1 MVDFGWTAKK
11 ARKYNAGR
19 YLLLDTPPG
28 GRYSRPSFPFSLTDP
43 HEVSMS
49 LWATKS
55 VTELRAEAD
64 AVNEHS
70 LKRALGPLNLVTLG
84 IGAIV
89 GAGIFVLT
97 GQAAALY
104 AGPAVPISMIL
115 VGIACAFAG
124 LCYAE
129 MASAV
134 PVAGSAYTY
143 SYATMGE
150 LIAWIIGWDLV
161 LEYAAGAATVGVG
174 WSGHFGDLLR
184 LFGVTIPASFASAPF
199 AWCTDAN
206 VRDGVA
212 HCVHYGLNTT
222 GTIVNLPAVL
232 IVALMS
238 AILVIGIKE
247 SATVNNFIVIL
258 KVTIILLI
266 VAVGL
271 GHLNFDNWK
280 PWIPPNSGE
289 WGTFGPSGVLRGA
302 GLVFFAYIGFDAVST
317 AAQEAKNPQR
327 DMPIGILGSLAICT
341 VLYVVVSGVLTGI
354 VSYKELNLPAPMA
367 YAMERIGAPYWIRM
381 SVDLGAVLGLGSVI
395 LVMLLGQSRVFYSMS
410 RDGLLGKWA
419 ASVHPRFRTPY
430 LSSIFTGIAVGAA
443 TGLLPLQLLGQL
455 VNIGTLL
462 AFVLVCIGVMVLR
475 KTRPDLERPFRTP
488 WVPFVP
494 IMGILCCFG
503 LMLTLP
509 ADTWIRLIVWLL
521 IGFTI
526 YFSYGRKH
534 SLLQRQLAAKA
545 ASGD

>member
-1 MVDFGWTAKK
+1 
-11 ARKYNAGR
+11 
-19 YLLLDTPPG
+19 
-28 GRYSRPSFPFSLTDP
+28 
-43 HEVSMS
+43 MS

-55 VTELRAEAD
+55 VTDLRAAAEGAG
-64 AVNEHS
+64 EHA

-104 AGPAVPISMIL
+104 AGPAVPISMIV
-115 VGIACAFAG
+115 VGVACAFAG

-174 WSGHFGDLLR
+174 WSGHFHDLLS
-184 LFGVTIPASFASAPF
+184 LFGATVPEGFASAPL
-199 AWCTDAN
+199 AWCTAAN
-206 VRDGVA
+206 VRAGVA
-212 HCVHYGLNTT
+212 HCAHSGLNAT
-222 GTIVNLPAVL
+222 GAILNLPAVV
-232 IVALMS
+232 IVAVMS
-238 AILVIGIKE
+238 TILVVGIKE

-266 VAVGL
+266 VGVGL
-271 GHLNFDNWK
+271 GHLDFANWK
-280 PWIPPNSGE
+280 PFIPPNAGE
-289 WGTFGPSGVLRGA
+289 WGSFGPSGVLRGA

-341 VLYVVVSGVLTGI
+341 LLYVVVSGVLTAI
-354 VSYKELNLPAPMA
+354 VPYTELNLPAPMA
-367 YAMERIGAPYWIRM
+367 YAMEKIGAPWLVRM

-410 RDGLLGKWA
+410 RDGLLGRWA

-462 AFVLVCIGVMVLR
+462 AFVLVCIGVIVLR
-475 KTRPDLERPFRTP
+475 KTRPDLDRPFRTP

-494 IMGILCCFG
+494 IMGIICCLG
-503 LMLTLP
+503 LMATLP
-509 ADTWIRLIVWLL
+509 MDTWLRLIVWLL
-521 IGFTI
+521 IGFSI
-526 YFSYGRKH
+526 YFTYGRKH
-534 SLLQRQLAAKA
+534 SVLQRQLAARVA
-545 ASGD
+545 AD

>member
-1 MVDFGWTAKK
+1 MK
-11 ARKYNAGR
+11 
-19 YLLLDTPPG
+19 
-28 GRYSRPSFPFSLTDP
+28 
-43 HEVSMS
+43 

-55 VTELRAEAD
+55 ITALRAEAD
-64 AVNEHS
+64 AVGEKS
-70 LKRALGPLNLVTLG
+70 LKRALGPLNLITLG
-84 IGAIV
+84 IGAII

-115 VGIACAFAG
+115 VGVSCAFAG

-174 WSGHFGDLLR
+174 WSGHFVSLLSQ
-184 LFGVTIPASFASAPF
+184 FGLVLPPTLTNSPTQ
-199 AWCTDAN
+199 WCTAAN
-206 VRDGVA
+206 VHDLVA
-212 HCVHYGLNTT
+212 GCMHSGLNLT
-222 GTIVNLPAVL
+222 GAIMNAPAVF
-232 IVALMS
+232 IVAVMS
-238 AILVIGIKE
+238 TILVIGIKE

-258 KVTIILLI
+258 KLSIILLI
-266 VAVGL
+266 FFVGL
-271 GHLNFDNWK
+271 AHFHPANLK
-280 PWIPPNSGE
+280 PFIAPNTGE
-289 WGTFGPSGVLRGA
+289 WGTYGVSGILRGA

-341 VLYVVVSGVLTGI
+341 LLYVVVSAVLVGM
-354 VSYKELNLPAPMA
+354 VPFKDLNVAAPMA
-367 YAMERIGAPYWIRM
+367 LAMQRIGAPEWIRLL
-381 SVDLGAVLGLGSVI
+381 VDVGAVLGLGSVI

-419 ASVHPRFRTPY
+419 ASVHPKFRTPY
-430 LSSIFTGIAVGAA
+430 LSTIFTGVAVGIA
-443 TGLLPLQLLGQL
+443 TGILPLQLLGQL

-475 KTRPDLERPFRTP
+475 RTRPDLNRPFRTP

-494 IMGILCCFG
+494 IMGIVCCFG

-509 ADTWIRLIVWLL
+509 EDTWIRLIVWLL
-521 IGFTI
+521 IGFAI
-526 YFSYGRKH
+526 YFGYSRRH
-534 SLLQRQLAAKA
+534 SILQKELAA
-545 ASGD
+545 GVPQLR

>member
-1 MVDFGWTAKK
+1 
-11 ARKYNAGR
+11 
-19 YLLLDTPPG
+19 
-28 GRYSRPSFPFSLTDP
+28 
-43 HEVSMS
+43 MS

-55 VTELRAEAD
+55 ITALRAEAD
-64 AVNEHS
+64 ATGERS
-70 LKRALGPLNLVTLG
+70 LKRTLGPLNLTTLG
-84 IGAIV
+84 IGAII

-97 GQAAALY
+97 GQAAALH
-104 AGPAVPISMIL
+104 AGPAVPISMVL

-150 LIAWIIGWDLV
+150 FIAWIIGWDLV

-174 WSGHFGDLLR
+174 WSGHMVSLLR
-184 LFGVTIPASFASAPF
+184 LFNISIPAHFSNAPYQ
-199 AWCTDAN
+199 WCTGAN
-206 VRDGVA
+206 VQAAMAGCA
-212 HCVHYGLNTT
+212 HVGLNWT
-222 GTIVNLPAVL
+222 GAIINLPAVF

-238 AILVIGIKE
+238 TILVVGIKE
-247 SATVNNFIVIL
+247 SASVNNVIVIL

-266 VAVGL
+266 VAIGVG
-271 GHLNFDNWK
+271 HIHPANWK
-280 PWIPPNSGE
+280 PFIPQNTGE
-289 WGTFGPSGVLRGA
+289 WGTYGWSGVLRGA

-317 AAQEAKNPQR
+317 AAQEARNPQK

-341 VLYVVVSGVLTGI
+341 VLYVVVSAVLTGM
-354 VSYKELNLPAPMA
+354 VPFQQLNLPAPMA
-367 YAMERIGAPYWIRM
+367 YAMEQIGAPRWVRI
-381 SVDLGAVLGLGSVI
+381 SVDVGAVLGLGSVI

-419 ASVHPRFRTPY
+419 GQVHPRFRTPY
-430 LSSIFTGIAVGAA
+430 LSTIFTGIAVGVA

-462 AFVLVCIGVMVLR
+462 AFVLVCIGVLVLR
-475 KTRPDLERPFRTP
+475 KTRPDLDRPFRTP

-494 IMGILCCFG
+494 IMGVLCCFG

-509 ADTWIRLIVWLL
+509 IDTWIRLVVWLL

-526 YFSYGRKH
+526 YFGYGRRH
-534 SLLQRQLAAKA
+534 SVLQREREAGSA
-545 ASGD
+545 

>member
-1 MVDFGWTAKK
+1 MG
-11 ARKYNAGR
+11 
-19 YLLLDTPPG
+19 
-28 GRYSRPSFPFSLTDP
+28 
-43 HEVSMS
+43 
-49 LWATKS
+49 LWDTKS
-55 VTELRAEAD
+55 VTELRAEAE
-64 AVNEHS
+64 AVGERS

-84 IGAIV
+84 IGAII

-174 WSGHFGDLLR
+174 WSGHFVSLLS
-184 LFGVTIPASFASAPF
+184 LFNITIPDHFSSAPF
-199 AWCTDAN
+199 AWCTATN
-206 VRDGVA
+206 VRDGVTN
-212 HCVHYGLNTT
+212 CVHSGLNVT
-222 GTIVNLPAVL
+222 GSVINLPAVF

-238 AILVIGIKE
+238 TILVIGIKE

-271 GHLNFDNWK
+271 AHINPANWK
-280 PWIPPNSGE
+280 PWIPPNAGE

-341 VLYVVVSGVLTGI
+341 VLYVVVSAVLTGM
-354 VSYKELNLPAPMA
+354 VSYTELNLPAPMA

-381 SVDLGAVLGLGSVI
+381 SVDVGAVLGLGSVI

-475 KTRPDLERPFRTP
+475 KTRPDLDRPFRTP

-494 IMGILCCFG
+494 IMGIISCAG

-509 ADTWIRLIVWLL
+509 LDTWLRLIVWLL

-526 YFSYGRKH
+526 YFTYGKKH
-534 SLLQRQLAAKA
+534 STLQQQLAGKA
-545 ASGD
+545 AAGD

>member
-1 MVDFGWTAKK
+1 
-11 ARKYNAGR
+11 
-19 YLLLDTPPG
+19 
-28 GRYSRPSFPFSLTDP
+28 
-43 HEVSMS
+43 MS

-55 VTELRAEAD
+55 ITALRAEAD
-64 AVNEHS
+64 QAGESS

-84 IGAIV
+84 IGAII

-97 GQAAALY
+97 GQAAALH
-104 AGPAVPISMIL
+104 AGPAVPISMAL

-150 LIAWIIGWDLV
+150 LVAWVIGWDLV

-174 WSGHFGDLLR
+174 WSGHLVSLLG
-184 LFGVTIPASFASAPF
+184 LFNIHIPAALASSPTV
-199 AWCTDAN
+199 WCTASQ
-206 VRDGVA
+206 VGTMA
-212 HCVHYGLNTT
+212 APGCVHSGLNLT
-222 GTIVNLPAVL
+222 GTIVNLPAVF

-238 AILVIGIKE
+238 TILVIGIKE
-247 SATVNNFIVIL
+247 SARVNNFIVIL
-258 KVTIILLI
+258 KVTIVLL
-266 VAVGL
+266 VVFVGL
-271 GHLNFDNWK
+271 AHITPSNWK
-280 PWIPPNSGE
+280 PFIPPNTGE
-289 WGTFGPSGVLRGA
+289 WGTFGWSGVLRGA

-317 AAQEAKNPQR
+317 AAQEAKNPQK

-341 VLYVVVSGVLTGI
+341 VLYIVVSAVLTGM
-354 VSYKELNLPAPMA
+354 VPYTELNLPAPMA
-367 YAMERIGAPYWIRM
+367 YAMEKIGAPWLVRVSI
-381 SVDLGAVLGLGSVI
+381 DIGAVLGLGSVI

-419 ASVHPRFRTPY
+419 GKVHPTYRTPY
-430 LSSIFTGIAVGAA
+430 LSTIYTGVAVGLA

-462 AFVLVCIGVMVLR
+462 AFVLVCAGVWILR
-475 KTRPDLERPFRTP
+475 NKRPDLDRPFRTP
-488 WVPFVP
+488 MVPFVP

-509 ADTWIRLIVWLL
+509 GDTWIRLVVWLI

-526 YFSYGRKH
+526 YFGYSRKH
-534 SLLQRQLAAKA
+534 SVLQRELAGKK
-545 ASGD
+545 